1 MEKESRI
8 RIKVKV
14 RAIEKIQELYKTQV
28 KKKEFMIKNNVH
40 VSDKMLKV
48 EDLMK
53 NRPIIRSSQKDF

>member
-14 RAIEKIQELYKTQV
+14 RAIEKIQELYNTQV

-53 NRPIIRSSQKDF
+53 NRSIIRS

>member
-14 RAIEKIQELYKTQV
+14 RAIEKVQELYKTQV
-28 KKKEFMIKNNVH
+28 KKREFMIKNNVH

-53 NRPIIRSSQKDF
+53 NRSIIRS

>member
-14 RAIEKIQELYKTQV
+14 RAIEKVQELYKKQV
-28 KKKEFMIKNNVH
+28 KKREFMIKNNVH

-53 NRPIIRSSQKDF
+53 NRSIIRS

>member
-53 NRPIIRSSQKDF
+53 NRSIIRS

>member
-28 KKKEFMIKNNVH
+28 KKREFMIKNNVH

>member
-14 RAIEKIQELYKTQV
+14 RAIEKVQELYKTQV
-28 KKKEFMIKNNVH
+28 KKREFMIKNNVH

>member
-28 KKKEFMIKNNVH
+28 KKREFMIKNNVH

-53 NRPIIRSSQKDF
+53 NRSIIRS